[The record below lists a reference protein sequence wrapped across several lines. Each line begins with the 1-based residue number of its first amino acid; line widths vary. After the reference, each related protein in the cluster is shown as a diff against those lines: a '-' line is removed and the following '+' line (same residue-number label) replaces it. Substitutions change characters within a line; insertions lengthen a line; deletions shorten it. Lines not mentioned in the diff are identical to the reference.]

1 MAVLDTLK
9 VIASE
14 LVEGR
19 DDSELNSV
27 ILLAET
33 RTAGLTCSD
42 SNQELATAYLSAHM
56 IALSDRNGEAGSI
69 GARKEGDLQINFSPG
84 LNKDSYDQTP
94 YGREFK
100 ALVDECIIGFSIGL
114 T

>member
-9 VIASE
+9 VIAKE

-19 DDSELNSV
+19 SDSELNDV

-33 RTAGLTCSD
+33 RTTGLSCSD
-42 SNQELATAYLSAHM
+42 ENRELATSYLSAHM
-56 IALSDRNGEAGSI
+56 IALADRNGEAGSI
-69 GARKEGDLQINFSPG
+69 GSRKEGDLQINFSPG

-100 ALVDECIIGFSIGL
+100 NIVDECIVGFSIGL